1 VLIDRQSGASEALA
15 AAGYKMHAV
24 FTLTE
29 LLDLWEAGGVLPTEK
44 AQAVKLWLESPEGGA
59 V

>member
-1 VLIDRQSGASEALA
+1 MPATDHIPPTRLSA
-15 AAGYKMHAV
+15 

-29 LLDLWEAGGVLPTEK
+29 LLDLWESGGVLPTEK